1 MYNIYFFQGFT
12 LRRRRR
18 RRRRRRCLRRRC
30 LRRRRRCLR
39 RRYTY
44 HKHLSPLGD
53 INQSIRS

>member
-18 RRRRRRCLRRRC
+18 
-30 LRRRRRCLR
+30 RRRRRCLR